1 MEESD
6 ISMENEEKDQNND
19 KTSKNK
25 EFSSDNKKKLQVVI
39 RTKKRNVS
47 DIKKGTNFFNF
58 EFTQINFDGDKN
70 ENDKIIKEAENN
82 DFQIINMDE
91 KDKMFM
97 NIYNYLNKHS
107 DLKENEIIILN
118 YKISFKILKL
128 KPYYIIQIDNTI
140 YIIDNKSREINF
152 VDYKLKKITIK
163 FIHNCDNLIETLK
176 NLGFTSYYVKL
187 PKNENNDNNIIF
199 SLNEESETSSENSE
213 VSLSSPIHIYDN
225 DKIKYIF
232 NENQR
237 PILTEENFINTF
249 CYELKYLK
257 DLNNNAKYY
266 YGKYKDCS
274 FQIIQNYENT
284 DNNLYYFQFSK
295 QSKILYF
302 YGPKRSSKTT
312 LLFYMINNYKL
323 CKTKTFYFNHNY
335 LKNKDFLEVKK
346 RIYHEL
352 LYFCKDT
359 REMETFKEKKIFNK
373 TENSDTIMKI
383 IYVVLS
389 NLFEIISEEKEY
401 RRLVIIDNIYEMNK
415 DDICYLKNIIE
426 LIHKTNSYFKI
437 IICGNGPYFNKKFLE
452 FYENKNVLSN
462 DNNFIKNELSEFF
475 YLYNADKDEI
485 KNIIENNNREI
496 NINKEENEE
505 ELLSKEE
512 EEINKYS
519 FYFLYFAEEL
529 DNRTFTEE
537 TIIQDIDF
545 IHGMPLEYFEIKIEE
560 NKFKFKFYNDLF
572 KKYFKNK
579 IAIEIE
585 KNTLTK
591 LLMKNDYPRTFFGI
605 CFEKLITLLLMHNKL
620 NIENLKF
627 EKNSIK
633 EIKEINMLKE
643 ENYEG
648 QKFNNEKINTP
659 ILIIQENFF
668 GPLYDLVII
677 TKHNNL
683 YYSDFIQIGVDKNK
697 DQINNIIKDL
707 ENNYLLYKQNI
718 SKIFG
723 IRTNFI
729 SVLFIFDLKTQE
741 KGQYLLGT
749 KLCKEFMIDSYLFS
763 FEDCSLYELYNIDNN
778 NNNNL
783 IKVNDYFP
791 SFVIN
796 EDRRKANYPINLN
809 KKKKKKITYADEKI
823 TNFFEFKKC

>member
-1 MEESD
+1 
-6 ISMENEEKDQNND
+6 
-19 KTSKNK
+19 
-25 EFSSDNKKKLQVVI
+25 
-39 RTKKRNVS
+39 
-47 DIKKGTNFFNF
+47 
-58 EFTQINFDGDKN
+58 
-70 ENDKIIKEAENN
+70 
-82 DFQIINMDE
+82 
-91 KDKMFM
+91 
-97 NIYNYLNKHS
+97 
-107 DLKENEIIILN
+107 
-118 YKISFKILKL
+118 
-128 KPYYIIQIDNTI
+128 
-140 YIIDNKSREINF
+140 
-152 VDYKLKKITIK
+152 
-163 FIHNCDNLIETLK
+163 
-176 NLGFTSYYVKL
+176 
-187 PKNENNDNNIIF
+187 
-199 SLNEESETSSENSE
+199 
-213 VSLSSPIHIYDN
+213 
-225 DKIKYIF
+225 
-232 NENQR
+232 
-237 PILTEENFINTF
+237 
-249 CYELKYLK
+249 
-257 DLNNNAKYY
+257 
-266 YGKYKDCS
+266 
-274 FQIIQNYENT
+274 
-284 DNNLYYFQFSK
+284 
-295 QSKILYF
+295 
-302 YGPKRSSKTT
+302 
-312 LLFYMINNYKL
+312 
-323 CKTKTFYFNHNY
+323 
-335 LKNKDFLEVKK
+335 
-346 RIYHEL
+346 
-352 LYFCKDT
+352 
-359 REMETFKEKKIFNK
+359 
-373 TENSDTIMKI
+373 
-383 IYVVLS
+383 
-389 NLFEIISEEKEY
+389 
-401 RRLVIIDNIYEMNK
+401 
-415 DDICYLKNIIE
+415 
-426 LIHKTNSYFKI
+426 
-437 IICGNGPYFNKKFLE
+437 
-452 FYENKNVLSN
+452 
-462 DNNFIKNELSEFF
+462 
-475 YLYNADKDEI
+475 
-485 KNIIENNNREI
+485 
-496 NINKEENEE
+496 
-505 ELLSKEE
+505 
-512 EEINKYS
+512 
-519 FYFLYFAEEL
+519 
-529 DNRTFTEE
+529 
-537 TIIQDIDF
+537 
-545 IHGMPLEYFEIKIEE
+545 MPLEYFEIKIEE

-697 DQINNIIKDL
+697 EQINNIIKDL

-778 NNNNL
+778 NNNNNNL

-809 KKKKKKITYADEKI
+809 KEKKKKITYADEKI